1 MCACTFH
8 HECALICLVYV
19 CVSTDLYYF
28 GFLGSY
34 FHEVKFQI
42 SIDHS
47 CLVEIFTKQCW
58 LLFNPL
64 FSMHFVYFQNLSIKV
79 PTKFQNYMKGGVH
92 SSRIKCKGVQLTQK
106 TGTSSPISWKML
118 RSIHPEN
125 KNIGCS
131 LTFFS
136 LFLYSDGS
144 SPTFFRKWASSCQFF
159 ELTEHPYI

>member
-79 PTKFQNYMKGGVH
+79 PTKFQNHMKGGIH
-92 SSRIKCKGVQLTQK
+92 SSRITCKGVQLTK
-106 TGTSSPISWKML
+106 
-118 RSIHPEN
+118 
-125 KNIGCS
+125 KNWQELAHFLKNVGEDPS
-131 LTFFS
+131 LYRNI
-136 LFLYSDGS
+136 LKNV
-144 SPTFFRKWASSCQFF
+144 R
-159 ELTEHPYI
+159 EHPIF